1 LFEGPLPKKMKK
13 IIRHIKKHVS
23 RGLFA
28 IIPLALSY
36 FAVKFLYTTIDQ
48 RVVRLVDRV
57 LDFSFPGLGLLLV
70 IVVLYILG
78 VLASNVIGKQL
89 FGVVERITNHIP
101 LIRTTYKVG
110 QQLGSTLSLPEKE
123 VFKRA
128 VLVEYLK
135 AGTWTIGFVTGTVI
149 DRRHENEELLKVY
162 VPMPPN
168 PLSGTMVIVKES
180 QTRDPGWTIDEAL
193 KAIVSGG
200 IIGPT
205 ELK

>member
-1 LFEGPLPKKMKK
+1 MKK
-13 IIRHIKKHVS
+13 IIRHIKKHVI

-48 RVVRLVDRV
+48 RVVRLMDRV
-57 LDFSFPGLGLLLV
+57 LGFSFPGLGLLLV
-70 IVVLYILG
+70 LAALYVLGIV
-78 VLASNVIGKQL
+78 ASNVIGKQL
-89 FGVVERITNHIP
+89 FGVVERITTHIP

-110 QQLGSTLSLPEKE
+110 QQLGSTLSLPGKQ

-149 DRRHENEELLKVY
+149 DRRHEDEELLKVY
-162 VPMPPN
+162 VPTPPN

>member
-1 LFEGPLPKKMKK
+1 MKK
-13 IIRHIKKHVS
+13 IIRHIKKHVI

>member
-13 IIRHIKKHVS
+13 IIRHIKKHVI

>member
-1 LFEGPLPKKMKK
+1 MKK

-48 RVVRLVDRV
+48 RVVRLVDRI

-110 QQLGSTLSLPEKE
+110 QQLRSTLSLPEKE